1 MEKELELKT
10 ISTTKNPSFAPFAG
24 TIAELMEQYAG
35 SGNYHVVAFLV
46 DKVLIG
52 KAEAGK
58 LLFADEQTV
67 DKKYLKE
74 LRIFNC
80 EKELLLKKI
89 GKVMKLRVIEDNG
102 AGENIET
109 LMCVDDNSK
118 FFGAPYELQDGFV
131 TLREEQR
138 KICLKVPAEE
148 KTERFLATR
157 SYVVADEATG
167 LAGYGYYRYL
177 EITD

>member
-1 MEKELELKT
+1 MEKELKLNS

-35 SGNYHVVAFLV
+35 AGNYHVVAFLV

-58 LLFADEQTV
+58 LIFADKQNLDE
-67 DKKYLKE
+67 KYLKE
-74 LRIFNC
+74 LRVFNC
-80 EKELLLKKI
+80 NKELLLKKI

-102 AGENIET
+102 AGENFEN
-109 LMCVDDNSK
+109 LMCVDDYSK
-118 FFGAPYELQDGFV
+118 FFGAPYELEDGFV
-131 TLREEQR
+131 TLREEKR
-138 KICLKVPAEE
+138 KISLKVPAEE